1 MIVRIKMAMLI
12 LFLPVLSAVAQKG
25 KKSDKLVLADLEAQ
39 IRYLS
44 DDKLE
49 GRRTGT
55 PGEKLA
61 SDYISIEFT
70 NAGLQ
75 PRGDKNGWLQSFE
88 IDEGKQV
95 DPGSYLSVNDHKLT
109 LNKEYFPL
117 AFSATG
123 SVSGSPAIALEESGL
138 PWFFDLKDLLDAEHA
153 NPHFDLEA
161 AVRVKAVECVKKGAT
176 ALILYNTSRTAD
188 NLQFDPKDKRPS
200 APIPLIYI
208 TKEAKRKYLKDESAS
223 LDIGINVQMTEKT
236 RMGHNVVGYLD
247 NGAPSTVI
255 IGAHYDHLGY
265 GEDGNTL
272 YQGTERVVFKGADDN
287 ASGVVGTIE
296 LARWLHQSELKGNN
310 YLFVAFSGEELGL
323 YGSKY
328 FADHCPVDLKTV
340 NYMINLDMVGRL
352 NDSSHVLT
360 IGGYGTSPVW
370 GDVCNSVSDKKYFTL
385 RFDSSGAGPSDHTS
399 FYRKDIPVLFFFTG
413 IHGDYHKP
421 TDDYAKINY
430 TGELQ
435 VLKYIYEVIGSVNK
449 KGRITFA
456 RTRDVQ
462 MGGARFTVTLGIMP
476 DYTFNGDGVRADAVS
491 EGRPAQKAGLKAGDV
506 IVQLGDY
513 PVPNLGKYMD
523 ALSRFKKGDMTTVKF
538 RHGNDLVEAQVQF

>member
-1 MIVRIKMAMLI
+1 MIVRIKMAALI
-12 LFLPVLSAVAQKG
+12 LVLPPLFAVAQKG
-25 KKSDKLVLADLEAQ
+25 KKSDKLALADLEAQ

-61 SDYISIEFT
+61 SDYISIEFA

-95 DPGSYLSVNDHKLT
+95 DPGSYFSVNDQKLT
-109 LNKEYFPL
+109 LNKEFFPL

-123 SVSGSPAIALEESGL
+123 RVSGSPAVALQESGL
-138 PWFFDLKDLLDAEHA
+138 PWFLDLKDLLEAEHG

-161 AVRVKAVECVKKGAT
+161 AIRAKAVEYVKKGAT
-176 ALILYNTSRTAD
+176 ALVLYNSSRIAD
-188 NLQFDPKDKRPS
+188 NLQFDPKDKREA
-200 APIPLIYI
+200 APIPLLYVN
-208 TKEAKRKYLKDESAS
+208 KEAKRKYLKDESAS
-223 LDIGINVQMTEKT
+223 LDIAINVKMTEKT

-247 NGAPSTVI
+247 NGALSTVI
-255 IGAHYDHLGY
+255 IGAHYDHLGF

-272 YQGTERVVFKGADDN
+272 YQGSERMVFNGADDN
-287 ASGVVGTIE
+287 ASGVAGTIE
-296 LARWLHQSELKGNN
+296 LARWLHQSAWKGNN

-328 FADHCPVDLKTV
+328 FADHCPVDLKNV

-370 GDVCNSVSDKKYFTL
+370 EEVCNSVSDKKFFSL

-413 IHGDYHKP
+413 IHADYHKP
-421 TDDYAKINY
+421 TDDYEKINY
-430 TGELQ
+430 AGELQ
-435 VLKYIYEVIGSVNK
+435 VLKYIYDVIGSVDK
-449 KGRITFA
+449 RGRVAFV
-456 RTRDVQ
+456 RTRDPQ

-476 DYTFNGDGVRADAVS
+476 DYTYNGDGVRADAV
-491 EGRPAQKAGLKAGDV
+491 
-506 IVQLGDY
+506 
-513 PVPNLGKYMD
+513 
-523 ALSRFKKGDMTTVKF
+523 
-538 RHGNDLVEAQVQF
+538 

>member
-12 LFLPVLSAVAQKG
+12 LLLPFLSAVAQKG
-25 KKSDKLVLADLEAQ
+25 KKSDKLVLTDLEAQ
-39 IRYLS
+39 VRYLS

-61 SDYISIEFT
+61 SDYISIEFA

-75 PRGDKNGWLQSFE
+75 PKGDKNGWLQSFE

-95 DPGSYLSVNDHKLT
+95 DPGSYLSVNDHKLS
-109 LNKEYFPL
+109 LNTEYFPL

-123 SVSGSPAIALEESGL
+123 NVSGSPAIALEESGL
-138 PWFFDLKDLLDAEHA
+138 PWFFDLKDLLEAERA

-161 AVRVKAVECVKKGAT
+161 AVRVKAIECRKKGAT

-188 NLQFDPKDKRPS
+188 NLQFDPKDKRAP
-200 APIPLIYI
+200 APIPLLYI
-208 TKEAKRKYLKDESAS
+208 SKEAKRKYLKDESAS
-223 LDIGINVQMTEKT
+223 LDIGIKVQMTEKT
-236 RMGHNVVGYLD
+236 RTGHNVVGYLD

-272 YQGTERVVFKGADDN
+272 YRGTERMVFHGADDN
-287 ASGVVGTIE
+287 ASGVAGTIE

-310 YLFVAFSGEELGL
+310 YLVVAFSGEELGL

-328 FADHCPVDLKTV
+328 FADHCPVDLKNV

-352 NDSSHVLT
+352 NDSSRVLT

-370 GDVCNSVSDKKYFTL
+370 ADVCNSVSDKKFFTL
-385 RFDSSGAGPSDHTS
+385 RFDSSGTGPSDHTS

-421 TDDYAKINY
+421 TDDYEKINY
-430 TGELQ
+430 AGELQ
-435 VLKYIYEVIGSVNK
+435 VLKYIYDVIGSVNK
-449 KGRITFA
+449 KGRIAFA

-491 EGRPAQKAGLKAGDV
+491 EGRPAQRAGLKAGDV
-506 IVQLGDY
+506 IVQLGEY

-523 ALSRFKKGDMTTVKF
+523 ALSRFKRGDTTTVKF
-538 RHGNDLVEAQVQF
+538 RHGDELVEAKVQF